1 MFYQGFRMQGSM
13 CMGMMNV
20 QASLR
25 SLAAC
30 PNHLGIV

>member
-1 MFYQGFRMQGSM
+1 MRIRGFRMQAGM

-20 QASLR
+20 QRSLR

-30 PNHLGIV
+30 LKYRGIV